1 MEGNRLSKLSAI
13 AAKKRPKNYVLQ
25 SSQGEDPYT
34 SMKSFEIPKNYV
46 LQSSQGE
53 NPFTSRAPANV
64 PSQNIAGNAAG
75 AATSAAVSQGV
86 KNLAKKPPISPEK
99 GGLFSSPAA
108 QSAGI
113 TAAGSL
119 IAGAVS
125 NAQQL
130 RMAKIQDEM
139 RMRSETMNAIS
150 ETQDRQDRAY
160 NRIINVLGRGLS

>member
-1 MEGNRLSKLSAI
+1 MKEDRLSKLSAI
-13 AAKKRPKNYVLQ
+13 AAKKTPKNYVLQ

-34 SMKSFEIPKNYV
+34 SMKSFQIPKNYV

-64 PSQNIAGNAAG
+64 PSQNVAGNAASAATG
-75 AATSAAVSQGV
+75 AAIGQGLKNAV
-86 KNLAKKPPISPEK
+86 KKPPVLPNK
-99 GGLFSSPAA
+99 AGLFSSPEA
-108 QSAGI
+108 QAAGI
-113 TAAGSL
+113 SVAGSL
-119 IAGAVS
+119 VAGAIS